1 MDGSGVII
9 ALASMATAIVRIIT
23 VARIAHVY
31 TDTGI
36 VLIVTGTGN
45 GVAAGGDR
53 IAR

>member
-1 MDGSGVII
+1 MDGSGVTI

-23 VARIAHVY
+23 VARIVHVY
-31 TDTGI
+31 MDTGI
-36 VLIVTGTGN
+36 VLIVTGTGK